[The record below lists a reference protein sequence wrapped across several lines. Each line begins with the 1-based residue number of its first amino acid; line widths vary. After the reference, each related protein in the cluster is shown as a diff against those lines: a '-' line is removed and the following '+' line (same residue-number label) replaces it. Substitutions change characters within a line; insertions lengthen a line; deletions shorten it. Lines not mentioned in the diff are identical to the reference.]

1 MVKVCFIYLF
11 ISGLL
16 IGVGKFIYKIPVW
29 WFTKESNGFMK
40 GHFYI
45 GALASLGIILWTVT
59 ATLCIFSYIYL
70 HRYNRDSI
78 FRSFLLHAGVLTT
91 WLLLDDVYMWH
102 DEMFP
107 WLGINQKYTYALY
120 FVYVLF
126 FLINFRKVILK
137 TEFLILLISLSFQS
151 FSVLMDFIHDNH
163 LFTSQLLKTG
173 LTLNQYNQ
181 MAVLFE
187 DTAKGLGI
195 LTWLVYFSRTVFINV
210 FTPIKNS
217 NTET

>member
-1 MVKVCFIYLF
+1 
-11 ISGLL
+11 
-16 IGVGKFIYKIPVW
+16 
-29 WFTKESNGFMK
+29 MK

-45 GALASLGIILWTVT
+45 GALASLGIILWTIT

-70 HRYNRDSI
+70 QRYNRDSR

-107 WLGINQKYTYALY
+107 WLGISQIYTYALY
-120 FVYVLF
+120 FAYVFF

-163 LFTSQLLKTG
+163 LLTSQLLKTG

-181 MAVLFE
+181 IAVLFE